1 MKVRVLDA
9 VVAGNRKGSEIS
21 IDERS
26 AKHLASIGYVEIL
39 PEEKPAKQESAP
51 KAEAPSGKDADKD
64 AKPKA
69 PRKRASKDDK

>member
-1 MKVRVLDA
+1 MANVKVRVLDA

-51 KAEAPSGKDADKD
+51 KAEAPSGKDADK
-64 AKPKA
+64 PKA